1 MKKKINLYLRHILYL
16 FLYFSICLAVSI
28 IFDIYNSE
36 TGKIEIETN
45 YLLRNSILPI
55 LLWLYHTI
63 SGILTKRI
71 NSDYESEEKTTA
83 NII

>member
-1 MKKKINLYLRHILYL
+1 MKKKINLYLRHVLHL

-36 TGKIEIETN
+36 TSKIEIEPN
-45 YLLRNSILPI
+45 YLLRNSILPF

-63 SGILTKRI
+63 SGRLTKRI